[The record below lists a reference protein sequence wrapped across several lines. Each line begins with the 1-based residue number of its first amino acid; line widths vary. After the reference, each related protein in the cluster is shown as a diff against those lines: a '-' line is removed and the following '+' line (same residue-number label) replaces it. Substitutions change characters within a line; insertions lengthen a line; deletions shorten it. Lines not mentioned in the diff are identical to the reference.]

1 MGFLKG
7 YSRFFP
13 PSCYDL
19 GDIFERRDQEFMI
32 AFEARCST
40 TAMGIMPH
48 RDVDRALELALS
60 LDIPFWPQ
68 LPKVSLYE
76 DMYVQASQNFPGI
89 AIDFDKERLSFD
101 TARFEQ
107 ELDEYFVKMDVPE
120 AFALT
125 AEYSAVFHRF
135 LSRELQGYKA
145 IRGQVIG
152 PVSFGFKVL
161 DENLKPVIYNDAA
174 RTILYDF
181 IQKKANIQY
190 RELKERNPNAF
201 VWLDEPGLGYVFS
214 GLSGY
219 NEQLAKEDYHNF
231 VEGLEGPKGLHLCAE
246 VNLPYLLDLG
256 VEILSFDAYQIGF
269 MPREYAGNVA
279 EFIKNG
285 GVISWGIVP
294 TESTVLATQTPE
306 TLAAI
311 LSDYWGVISERTGL
325 SLNQIAMQALVA
337 PARCC
342 LSDTGQGN
350 TISKTAGECPIP
362 STEEGLVE
370 KAFAFLP
377 ELSHILRDKYGV

>member
-1 MGFLKG
+1 
-7 YSRFFP
+7 
-13 PSCYDL
+13 
-19 GDIFERRDQEFMI
+19 MI

-48 RDVDRALELALS
+48 WDVERALGLALS

-89 AIDFDKERLSFD
+89 AIDFDKGRLSFD

-107 ELDEYFVKMDVPE
+107 ELDGYFVKMDVPE

-125 AEYSAVFHRF
+125 AEYSAVFHKF
-135 LSRELQGYKA
+135 LSKELQGYKA
-145 IRGQVIG
+145 IRGQNIG

-161 DENLKPVIYNDAA
+161 DENLKPIIYNDAA
-174 RTILYDF
+174 RTILFDF

-190 RELKERNPNAF
+190 RELKERNTYAF

-246 VNLPYLLDLG
+246 VNLPYLLELG

-269 MPREYAGNVA
+269 MPKEYAGNVA
-279 EFIKNG
+279 EFIKKG
-285 GVISWGIVP
+285 GIISWGIIP

-306 TLAAI
+306 RLAAI
-311 LSDYWGVISERTGL
+311 LSDYWKVISESSGL

-342 LSDTGQGN
+342 LRDIGQ
-350 TISKTAGECPIP
+350 ISAADKQAGECQV
-362 STEEGLVE
+362 SSVEEGIVE

-377 ELSHILRDKYGV
+377 ELSQILRDKYGV

>member
-1 MGFLKG
+1 
-7 YSRFFP
+7 
-13 PSCYDL
+13 
-19 GDIFERRDQEFMI
+19 MI
-32 AFEARCST
+32 VFEARCST

-48 RDVDRALELALS
+48 RDVARALELALS

-89 AIDFDKERLSFD
+89 AIDFDKGRLSFD

-120 AFALT
+120 AFTLT
-125 AEYSAVFHRF
+125 AEYSAVFHNF
-135 LSRELQGYKA
+135 LSREVQGYKA

-161 DENLKPVIYNDAA
+161 DENLKPIIYNDAA
-174 RTILYDF
+174 RTILFDF

-190 RELKERNPNAF
+190 QELKERNPNAF

-219 NEQLAKEDYHNF
+219 NEQHAREDYHNF
-231 VEGLEGPKGLHLCAE
+231 VEGLEGPKGLHLCAD
-246 VNLPYLLDLG
+246 VNLPYLLELG

-269 MPREYAGNVA
+269 MPREYAGSVA

-285 GVISWGIVP
+285 GIISWGIIP

-306 TLAAI
+306 TLAAT
-311 LSDYWGVISERTGL
+311 LSDYWEVISESTDL

-350 TISKTAGECPIP
+350 TIGKTAGECPIP

>member
-1 MGFLKG
+1 
-7 YSRFFP
+7 
-13 PSCYDL
+13 
-19 GDIFERRDQEFMI
+19 MI

-48 RDVDRALELALS
+48 RDVERALELALN

-107 ELDEYFVKMDVPE
+107 ELDEYFVKMDAPE

-125 AEYSAVFHRF
+125 AKYSAVFHRF
-135 LSRELQGYKA
+135 LSRELQGYRA

-285 GVISWGIVP
+285 GIISWGIVP

-306 TLAAI
+306 TLVAT
-311 LSDYWGVISERTGL
+311 LSDYWEVISESTDL

-362 STEEGLVE
+362 STEEELVE

>member
-1 MGFLKG
+1 MV
-7 YSRFFP
+7 
-13 PSCYDL
+13 
-19 GDIFERRDQEFMI
+19 

-48 RDVDRALELALS
+48 RDVEQALELALS

-89 AIDFDKERLSFD
+89 AIDFDKERLIFN

-120 AFALT
+120 AFTLT
-125 AEYSAVFHRF
+125 AEYSAVFHKF
-135 LSRELQGYKA
+135 LSREVQGYKA
-145 IRGQVIG
+145 VRGQVIG

-161 DENLKPVIYNDAA
+161 DENLKPIIYNDAA
-174 RTILYDF
+174 RTILFDF

-190 RELKERNPNAF
+190 QELKERNPNAF

-246 VNLPYLLDLG
+246 VNLPYLLELG
-256 VEILSFDAYQIGF
+256 VEILSFDAYQIEF
-269 MPREYAGNVA
+269 MPREYAGSVA

-285 GVISWGIVP
+285 GIISWGIIP

-306 TLAAI
+306 TLAAT
-311 LSDYWGVISERTGL
+311 LSDYWEVISESTDL

-350 TISKTAGECPIP
+350 TIGKTAGECPIL

>member
-1 MGFLKG
+1 
-7 YSRFFP
+7 
-13 PSCYDL
+13 
-19 GDIFERRDQEFMI
+19 MI
-32 AFEARCST
+32 TFEARCST

-48 RDVDRALELALS
+48 RDVERALELALS

-89 AIDFDKERLSFD
+89 AIDFDKERLSFN

-125 AEYSAVFHRF
+125 AEYSAVFHKF
-135 LSRELQGYKA
+135 LSKELQGYKA
-145 IRGQVIG
+145 IRGQVTG

-161 DENLKPVIYNDAA
+161 DENLKPIIYNDEVRA
-174 RTILYDF
+174 ILYDF
-181 IQKKANIQY
+181 VQKKANVQY
-190 RELKERNPNAF
+190 RALKERNPRAF

-219 NEQLAKEDYHNF
+219 NEQQAKKDYHNF
-231 VEGLEGPKGLHLCAE
+231 VEGLEGPKGLHLCAD
-246 VNLPYLLDLG
+246 VNLPYLLELG

-269 MPREYAGNVA
+269 MPKEYAGSVA
-279 EFIKNG
+279 EFLKKG
-285 GVISWGIVP
+285 GIISWGIIP
-294 TESTVLATQTPE
+294 TESTILATQTPE

-311 LSDYWGVISERTGL
+311 LSDYWEVISKNTGL
-325 SLNQIAMQALVA
+325 SLNQIARQALVA

-342 LSDTGQGN
+342 LSDASQVT
-350 TISKTAGECPIP
+350 TASKMASGCQV
-362 STEEGLVE
+362 SSSEEEIVE

-377 ELSHILRDKYGV
+377 ELSQILRDKYGV

>member
-1 MGFLKG
+1 L
-7 YSRFFP
+7 S
-13 PSCYDL
+13 SCYHL
-19 GDIFERRDQEFMI
+19 RHIRKNRDQKFMI
-32 AFEARCST
+32 AFEARCGT

-48 RDVDRALELALS
+48 INVEQALELALS

-89 AIDFDKERLSFD
+89 AIDFDKGRLSFD

-120 AFALT
+120 TFALT
-125 AEYSAVFHRF
+125 AEYSTVFHKF
-135 LSRELQGYKA
+135 LSKELQGYKA

-161 DENLKPVIYNDAA
+161 DENLKPVIYNDEA
-174 RTILYDF
+174 RTILFDF
-181 IQKKANIQY
+181 IQKKANVQY
-190 RELKERNPNAF
+190 RQLKERNPNAF

-219 NEQLAKEDYHNF
+219 NDQQAKEDYHSF
-231 VEGLEGPKGLHLCAE
+231 VEGLEGPKGVHLCAE
-246 VNLPYLLDLG
+246 VNLPYLLELG

-269 MPREYAGNVA
+269 MPKEYASSVA
-279 EFIKNG
+279 EFIKRG

-294 TESTVLATQTPE
+294 TDSTVLATQTPE

-311 LSDYWGVISERTGL
+311 LSDYWEVVSESTSL

-342 LSDTGQGN
+342 LSDIGQIN
-350 TISKTAGECPIP
+350 TADKNASECRL
-362 STEEGLVE
+362 SSSEEGIVE

-377 ELSHILRDKYGV
+377 EISQILRDKYGL

>member
-1 MGFLKG
+1 
-7 YSRFFP
+7 
-13 PSCYDL
+13 
-19 GDIFERRDQEFMI
+19 MI
-32 AFEARCST
+32 TFEARCST

-48 RDVDRALELALS
+48 RDVERALELALS

-107 ELDEYFVKMDVPE
+107 ELDGYFVKMDIPE

-125 AEYSAVFHRF
+125 AEYSAVFHKF
-135 LSRELQGYKA
+135 LSKELQGYKA
-145 IRGQVIG
+145 IRGQNIG

-161 DENLKPVIYNDAA
+161 DENLKPVIYNDEA
-174 RTILYDF
+174 RTILFDF

-246 VNLPYLLDLG
+246 VNLPYLLELG

-269 MPREYAGNVA
+269 MPKEYAGNVA
-279 EFIKNG
+279 EFLKKG
-285 GVISWGIVP
+285 GIISWGIVP

-311 LSDYWGVISERTGL
+311 LSNYWEVISESTGL
-325 SLNQIAMQALVA
+325 SLHQIAMQALVA

-342 LSDTGQGN
+342 LKDIGQIN
-350 TISKTAGECPIP
+350 TPDKKAGECQV
-362 STEEGLVE
+362 SGSEERIVE
-370 KAFAFLP
+370 RAFAFLP
-377 ELSHILRDKYGV
+377 ELSRILRNKYSV

>member
-1 MGFLKG
+1 
-7 YSRFFP
+7 
-13 PSCYDL
+13 
-19 GDIFERRDQEFMI
+19 MI

-48 RDVDRALELALS
+48 RDVEQALELALS

-107 ELDEYFVKMDVPE
+107 ELDEYFVKMDAPE

-125 AEYSAVFHRF
+125 TKYSAVFHRF
-135 LSRELQGYKA
+135 LSRELQGYRG

-285 GVISWGIVP
+285 GIISWGIVP

-306 TLAAI
+306 TLVAI
-311 LSDYWGVISERTGL
+311 LSDYWEVISESTDL

-350 TISKTAGECPIP
+350 TIGQTADECPIP